1 MINKS
6 TVLLAAL
13 GMAGAARTDQERRPN
28 LLVLLTD
35 DQRLNTLGVYDA
47 NCPIQTPNIDR
58 LANEGI
64 RFDNGFVT
72 TPICVAS
79 RASILTGRYANNAGV
94 HEFLVPMPQESFMQS
109 YPVLLR
115 KAGYFTGMLGKYG
128 VGITKDQEKEFDLY
142 DGQASQGP
150 TFRDYKGRKV
160 HDSEWLTLRT
170 EEFLDLVPRGKPFV
184 LQLNYKAPHG
194 SSAVAPEDE
203 GLLAGHVFG
212 RHPMDTPEEN
222 RKLPEFVR
230 NSYLEH
236 CYRREFN
243 PGGDHNPFLRGYF
256 EKIVSV
262 ERSVG
267 KILELLEQRGLADNT
282 VIIFLS
288 DHGVHFG
295 EKQLYGKWTPYEA
308 SLRIPFIVYDPRP
321 GAKKGAVLDQMV
333 LNIDVAPTLMEL
345 AGLPV
350 PKVMDGRSLVPL
362 LTPDSG
368 PLSPDPR
375 PLTPDSR
382 PLTPEKWRS
391 HFFFEHFTSPSPA
404 ARYIARNEGVRL
416 TDRKFIRW
424 IDPQAGGAE
433 EFYDLS
439 RDPEEGFNL
448 IANPEFMNDAAKARS
463 LFESWRKD
471 NPSTFTY
478 DSYQRR
484 AQALAPEIDWD
495 KFRQVRPKEYQKIA
509 AEVARLGVTWE
520 QAMNDWKIR
529 FEISSKAG
537 YWY

>member
-1 MINKS
+1 LKK
-6 TVLLAAL
+6 TVFLALAGGLSVL
-13 GMAGAARTDQERRPN
+13 GEHPRPN
-28 LLVLLTD
+28 FIVLLTD
-35 DQRLNTLGVYDA
+35 DQRLDTLGCY
-47 NCPIQTPNIDR
+47 NTRCPIQTPNIDR
-58 LANEGI
+58 LAKEGI

-94 HEFLVPMPQESFMQS
+94 HEFLVAMPQDSFVQS
-109 YPVLLR
+109 YPVHLR
-115 KAGYFTGMLGKYG
+115 NAGYFTGMLGKYG
-128 VGITKDQEKEFDLY
+128 VGITKEQEQSFDVY
-142 DGQASQGP
+142 DGQAAQGP
-150 TFRDYKGRKV
+150 SFRDYKGRKV

-184 LQLNYKAPHG
+184 LQVNYKAPHG
-194 SSAVAPEDE
+194 SLAVAPEDE
-203 GLLAGHVFG
+203 GLLAGHRFE
-212 RHPMDTPEEN
+212 RHPMDNPQEN
-222 RKLPEFVR
+222 LKLPEFIR

-243 PGGDHNPFLRGYF
+243 VDGDHNPFLRSYY

-321 GAKKGAVLDQMV
+321 QARKKAIDDRMV
-333 LNIDVAPTLMEL
+333 LNLDIAPTLLDL
-345 AGLPV
+345 AGVKV
-350 PKVMDGRSLVPL
+350 PDIMDGKSLVPL

-368 PLSPDPR
+368 SLSPDPR
-375 PLTPDSR
+375 PLTP
-382 PLTPEKWRS
+382 ENWRD
-391 HFFFEHFTSPSPA
+391 HFFFEHFTSPAPA
-404 ARYIARNEGVRL
+404 ARYIPRNEGVRL
-416 TDRKFIRW
+416 TDRKYIRW
-424 IDPQAGGAE
+424 IDPQASGAE
-433 EFYDLS
+433 EFYNLQS
-439 RDPEEGFNL
+439 DPEEINNL
-448 IANPEFMNDAAKARS
+448 IARPEYMKKAAEARS
-463 LFESWRKD
+463 LFESWRKE
-471 NPSTFTY
+471 NPSTYTY
-478 DSYQRR
+478 DSYGRR
-484 AQALAPEIDWD
+484 SQALAPEIDWA
-495 KFRQVRPKEYQKIA
+495 KFRQVRPKEYAKIA

-520 QAMNDWKIR
+520 QAMSDWSIR